1 MRHFKRSLFILTV
14 VSLFSMA
21 SHADE
26 PAEKVNP
33 FIGTT
38 NYGTTN
44 PGPVLPNGMIS
55 VSPFNVMGSPKNRFD
70 KDKQWWSTPYSHENR
85 FFTGFSHV
93 NLSGVGC
100 PEAGSLLLM
109 PTAGELNVNYNEY
122 GSEYAG
128 EIASPGYYAN
138 RLTRYDIGTEVTATT
153 RSSIARFTFPEGKG
167 HILLNL
173 GEGLTNESGAWMRRV
188 SDTEV
193 EGMKLLGTFCYN
205 PQAVFPL
212 YFVMRVNKVPQAAGY
227 WKKQRQ
233 MGVEAQW
240 DATSGVRKL
249 YTRYGR
255 DIAGDDI
262 GAFFSYQLAE
272 GETVEVQIGVSFVS
286 TENARLNL
294 DAEQSGFN
302 FDAVRNSARTAWNEA
317 LSKVTPQGGTHDD
330 QVVFYTALYHAL
342 IHPNILNDVNGQ
354 YPEMERDGIG
364 TTKTN
369 RYTVFSLWDT
379 YRNVHQLMTLL
390 YPDKQLDMV
399 RSMVDMYKEGGW
411 LPRWEL
417 YSRETLTMEGDP
429 AIPVIVDSWMKGL
442 RDFDVETAYAA
453 MIKSATT
460 PEKDNFIR
468 PDIDD
473 YLEKGYIPLR
483 EEFDNSVSHALE
495 YYIADHALARFAKAL
510 GKTEDANRFYQQSL
524 HYKKY
529 YSPAYGVFRPIL
541 PDGSFLSPFNPKQ
554 GENFEAV
561 PGFHEGSSWNY
572 SFLVPHDVEGMI
584 KMHGGKRKFVNK
596 LQEVFNDGH
605 YDPTNEPNIGY
616 PYLFSYVKGEEWRTQ
631 KTTRELVAKHFKN
644 STDGLPGNDDTGT
657 MSAWVLF
664 SMMGFY
670 PDNATDPSYTFTT
683 PVFDKISLRLD
694 DFHYHGQAIEIET
707 VRPSREAVYI
717 DKIVIDGKRWSS
729 YRISHDELVKAKKIT
744 FYLKAR

>member
-354 YPEMERDGIG
+354 YPEMERDGVG

>member
-1 MRHFKRSLFILTV
+1 
-14 VSLFSMA
+14 
-21 SHADE
+21 
-26 PAEKVNP
+26 
-33 FIGTT
+33 
-38 NYGTTN
+38 
-44 PGPVLPNGMIS
+44 
-55 VSPFNVMGSPKNRFD
+55 MGSFPQYLFRPLVQALAFHFRGYEGPCVDLRGDAK
-70 KDKQWWSTPYSHENR
+70 H
-85 FFTGFSHV
+85 H
-93 NLSGVGC
+93 LSGSRL
-100 PEAGSLLLM
+100 ER
-109 PTAGELNVNYNEY
+109 
-122 GSEYAG
+122 
-128 EIASPGYYAN
+128 AS
-138 RLTRYDIGTEVTATT
+138 
-153 RSSIARFTFPEGKG
+153 AR
-167 HILLNL
+167 
-173 GEGLTNESGAWMRRV
+173 GL
-188 SDTEV
+188 
-193 EGMKLLGTFCYN
+193 
-205 PQAVFPL
+205 
-212 YFVMRVNKVPQAAGY
+212 
-227 WKKQRQ
+227 
-233 MGVEAQW
+233 
-240 DATSGVRKL
+240 
-249 YTRYGR
+249 
-255 DIAGDDI
+255 
-262 GAFFSYQLAE
+262 
-272 GETVEVQIGVSFVS
+272 
-286 TENARLNL
+286 
-294 DAEQSGFN
+294 
-302 FDAVRNSARTAWNEA
+302 AVRQ
-317 LSKVTPQGGTHDD
+317 VMIDGG
-330 QVVFYTALYHAL
+330 LEIRPEL
-342 IHPNILNDVNGQ
+342 IH
-354 YPEMERDGIG
+354 R
-364 TTKTN
+364 
-369 RYTVFSLWDT
+369 F
-379 YRNVHQLMTLL
+379 
-390 YPDKQLDMV
+390 
-399 RSMVDMYKEGGW
+399 
-411 LPRWEL
+411 
-417 YSRETLTMEGDP
+417 TMEGDP

-572 SFLVPHDVEGMI
+572 SFMVPHDVEGMI

-631 KTTRELVAKHFKN
+631 KTTREVVAKHFKN